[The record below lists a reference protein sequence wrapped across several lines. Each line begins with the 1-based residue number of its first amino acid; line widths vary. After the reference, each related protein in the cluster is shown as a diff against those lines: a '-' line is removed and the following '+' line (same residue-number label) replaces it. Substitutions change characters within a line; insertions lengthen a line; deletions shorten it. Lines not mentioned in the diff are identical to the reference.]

1 MYLEPIFAS
10 DDIKKKMPTEKSKF
24 DTIDSNWRA
33 IMTKFSVEKNL
44 WEGIENDRM
53 KQDLSKDHRNLEQIQ
68 Q

>member
-33 IMTKFSVEKNL
+33 IMTKFSLEKNL

-53 KQDLSKDHRNLEQIQ
+53 K
-68 Q
+68 